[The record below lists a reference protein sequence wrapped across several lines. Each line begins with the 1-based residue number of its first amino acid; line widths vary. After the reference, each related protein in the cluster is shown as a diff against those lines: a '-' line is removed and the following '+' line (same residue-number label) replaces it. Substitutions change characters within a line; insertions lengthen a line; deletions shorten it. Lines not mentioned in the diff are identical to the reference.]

1 MNEKQKVYL
10 KKQNTL
16 LYDSLSTH
24 FNLPIY
30 QDNLAEDEYPTDYN
44 YFLLIYGDWESTDSV
59 GSIFQEIY
67 VVFIS
72 EGNDFVDEETVD
84 IISLITSNVP
94 GTTFNRSL
102 KQQLKKKDTDD
113 YLDQVTV
120 IFRRKMSYECK
131 I

>member
-1 MNEKQKVYL
+1 MNEKQKIHL
-10 KKQNTL
+10 KKQNKL

-30 QDNLAEDEYPTDYN
+30 QDDLAEDEYPTDYN

-59 GSIFQEIY
+59 GSIYQEIY

-72 EGNDFVDEETVD
+72 EGNDLVDEETLD
-84 IISLITSNVP
+84 IISLITSSVP
-94 GTTFNRSL
+94 GTTFNRAL
-102 KQQLKKKDTDD
+102 KQRLQKKDTDE